1 MELWKEVP
9 GYEGVYS
16 VSDLGA
22 VRSEPRI
29 VAHILDG
36 KRLKGKVIRS
46 RINKQTGY
54 PTVNLCVNNKK
65 KTFPV
70 HVLVCM
76 AFIGTRPEGF
86 VIRHI
91 DGSRLN
97 SELSNL
103 SYGTPLDNSNDSL
116 MHGTTARGVKL
127 NRAGLTEDDIRAI
140 RLDKRLQK
148 ETAQQYGV
156 NVTTISNIKNRIHWK
171 HIE

>member
-54 PTVNLCVNNKK
+54 PAVNLCVNNRR

-76 AFIGTRPEGF
+76 AFIGPRPEGL
-86 VIRHI
+86 VIRHM

-97 SELSNL
+97 SELGNL
-103 SYGTPLDNSNDSL
+103 SYGTQLDNSNDAL
-116 MHGTTARGVKL
+116 IHGTTARGIKL
-127 NRAGLTEDDIRAI
+127 NRAGLTEDDIRSI
-140 RLDKRLQK
+140 RSDKRMQK
-148 ETAQQYGV
+148 EIAHQYGV
-156 NVTTISNIKNRIHWK
+156 GVPTISNIKNRVHWK